1 MRVPTIVDR
10 VDGGVMYARDDGT
23 YVGVR
28 EIERDAP
35 NKVHRTGAV
44 RERIELG
51 KFDNRIAAMA
61 AFRRWIANEA

>member
-1 MRVPTIVDR
+1 MRGLAIADR
-10 VDGGVMYARDDGT
+10 VDGGVMYARKDGT
-23 YVGVR
+23 YLGVH

-35 NKVHRTGAV
+35 NAV

>member
-1 MRVPTIVDR
+1 
-10 VDGGVMYARDDGT
+10 MYARDDGT

-28 EIERDAP
+28 VIEDDAP
-35 NKVHRTGAV
+35 NKAHRTGAV

-51 KFDNRIAAMA
+51 SFDNRIAAMA